1 MKVLIFGGTGL
12 LGSEIALRLKS
23 DGKTV
28 RSVNRRISPEIDI
41 DQTLGDI
48 GHPETYRELVSDWR
62 PEIVIQCAWVTD
74 QTRYR
79 NDPSNALY
87 AQHTLDLAEHC
98 FQSGTNHFVAL
109 GSSAEYGTPEF
120 PCNAAIS
127 KPDPQDLYSEQKVR
141 TYAGLH
147 ELADSYSRRLTWG
160 RVFQPYGRRQDPAR
174 LIPSAAR
181 KLTAKE
187 EFRITNPDVVLDWI
201 TSRDVANAISF
212 SVKHDLPEII
222 DIGTTVGVSVIEVLL
237 AVATLVGADS
247 SLIQYSSSNGSG
259 QQSQTLV
266 VSKESPLFKF
276 GWNPQD
282 DLASGLPWALSL

>member
-23 DGKTV
+23 EGKTV
-28 RSVNRRISPEIDI
+28 KSVNRRISPDLDI

-48 GHPETYRELVSDWR
+48 GHSETYEELVTSWR

-79 NDPSNALY
+79 NDPSNELY
-87 AQHTLDLAEHC
+87 AQNTLDLAEHC

-120 PCNAAIS
+120 PCNATVS
-127 KPDPQDLYSEQKVR
+127 KIDPQDVYSEQKVR

-181 KLTAKE
+181 KLTANE

-201 TSRDVANAISF
+201 TSRDVANAISY
-212 SVKHDLPEII
+212 SVTHDLPEIL
-222 DIGTTVGVSVIEVLL
+222 DVGTTVGTSVIDVLF
-237 AVATLVGADS
+237 AVAAHVGADP
-247 SLIQYSSSNGSG
+247 SLIQDSSSNMGG
-259 QQSQTLV
+259 QQSQAFV

-276 GWNPQD
+276 GWSPQD
-282 DLASGLPWALSL
+282 DLASGLSWALSL